1 VENVLRSLKD
11 KMPDLIKNLFWL
23 WLLVLIVIN
32 VIPIGNNTNQSLNRN
47 MLWVFRLD
55 YLAHSIMIL
64 CFAFIWVLAAIHHV
78 RIFKQ
83 YDALKYSA
91 IVLAAGICLELLQ
104 LAVPWRSFNPVDM
117 IYNLGGATMAI
128 GFIALSNS
136 LRRQ

>member
-1 VENVLRSLKD
+1 MENVLRSLKD

-32 VIPIGNNTNQSLNRN
+32 VIPIGNKSLNRN

-117 IYNLGGATMAI
+117 IYNLGGAILAI
-128 GFIALSNS
+128 FFIALSNS
-136 LRRQ
+136 LGRQ

>member
-32 VIPIGNNTNQSLNRN
+32 VIPIGNKSLNRN

-117 IYNLGGATMAI
+117 IYNLGGAILAI
-128 GFIALSNS
+128 FFIALSNS
-136 LRRQ
+136 LGRQ

>member
-1 VENVLRSLKD
+1 MRSLKD

-32 VIPIGNNTNQSLNRN
+32 VIPIGNKSLNRN

-117 IYNLGGATMAI
+117 IYNLGGAILAI
-128 GFIALSNS
+128 FFIALSNS
-136 LRRQ
+136 LGRQ

>member
-1 VENVLRSLKD
+1 MIK
-11 KMPDLIKNLFWL
+11 KMFWL

-32 VIPIGNNTNQSLNRN
+32 VIPIGNKSLNRN

-117 IYNLGGATMAI
+117 IYNLGGAILAI
-128 GFIALSNS
+128 FFIALSNS
-136 LRRQ
+136 LGRQ

>member
-1 VENVLRSLKD
+1 MENVLRSLKD

-64 CFAFIWVLAAIHHV
+64 CFALIWVLAEIYRV
-78 RIFKQ
+78 SIFEQ
-83 YDALKYSA
+83 HQVLKYSA
-91 IVLAAGICLELLQ
+91 TVLAAGICLELLQ

-117 IYNLGGATMAI
+117 IYNLGGAILAI
-128 GFIALSNS
+128 FFIALSNS
-136 LRRQ
+136 LGRQ